1 MSGKQSKRREFL
13 MNNALLKDN
22 KTKLIFL
29 ISFKIY
35 GLCVS
40 EIWDNTLFNML
51 DLTAHKSF
59 ALGWKAMLN
68 SLTQTSCIIIH
79 TRHIWKQLPAGTIWD
94 IRQSAGLF
102 FMFSDCLTKQISCHW
117 YSYITVFTAKSTEQP
132 AAHACKLWLHK
143 CQDVQTEEEE
153 GNLCVRTEKAGNMW
167 DGRLAGKTGGE

>member
-1 MSGKQSKRREFL
+1 MSGKQSKRRKFL
-13 MNNALLKDN
+13 MSNALYKDN

-35 GLCVS
+35 GLRVS
-40 EIWDNTLFNML
+40 EIRDNTLCNML

-68 SLTQTSCIIIH
+68 SLTQTSCIIFQ
-79 TRHIWKQLPAGTIWD
+79 TRHIGKPHPAGKIWD
-94 IRQSAGLF
+94 LRQSVGLF
-102 FMFSDCLTKQISCHW
+102 FVFSDCLTKQISYHW
-117 YSYITVFTAKSTEQP
+117 YSYITAFTTKSTEQP

-153 GNLCVRTEKAGNMW
+153 GTLCVRTEKAGNMW
-167 DGRLAGKTGGE
+167 DGRLAGKAGGE